1 MTQPVHPQVAT
12 QRKDTSAK
20 KPTAK
25 TQPSSPSPP
34 PPLLMFFMLPLT
46 IFPSFHKSSFIE
58 VYFTYSEFTHF
69 KRSLMRWSHV
79 IPTVTIKNTCV
90 TPKLP
95 SLPTMDVLC
104 VTGGLSQDFT
114 HMKSHSMREPRACAV
129 HSAPAVHSFSAH
141 HTDGPHSFIYWWIW
155 GFPPGAIM
163 THTHYT

>member
-20 KPTAK
+20 KPAAE

-95 SLPTMDVLC
+95 SLPNTDVLS

-114 HMKSHSMREPRACAV
+114 HTKSHSVRDPTLV
-129 HSAPAVHSFSAH
+129 QSILHPPSAPFLPTLQMGHIRSSTSGGFGVFHL
-141 HTDGPHSFIYWWIW
+141 GPL
-155 GFPPGAIM
+155 
-163 THTHYT
+163 